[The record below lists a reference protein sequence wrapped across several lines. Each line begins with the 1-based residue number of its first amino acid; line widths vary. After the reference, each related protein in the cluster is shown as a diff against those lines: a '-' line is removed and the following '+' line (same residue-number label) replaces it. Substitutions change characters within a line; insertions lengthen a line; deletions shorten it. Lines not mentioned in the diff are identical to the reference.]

1 MSRSATVAQLAA
13 YRTRVIHNITTV
25 TLFAFLLVEIVT
37 LSILSPV
44 FLTRV
49 NIFNI
54 GLALASVGIMAAGMS
69 ALLFSGGLDLAVGS
83 TAALAGIA
91 AAMLAS
97 ANIAWWLALASGL
110 IVGVACGVVNG
121 LIVNYGRINAIIATL
136 GTLSVYRGIAF
147 ILSQGQT
154 FSLAD
159 ERLLY
164 LGSGRVL
171 GLPVPVLLT
180 IVTFVTVYVWLTRT
194 AHGRYLYAVG
204 GNEVA
209 CRLAGLPVA
218 RIRMIAWVVMGFLAG
233 LSGLVLNGL
242 LGVGIPYAAQG
253 AELDVIAAVL
263 LGGAS
268 LAGGE
273 GTLLGTVAG
282 LLVIGV
288 LNNGMILLNVPA
300 YWQTVAKGAV
310 LLIAVG
316 LDQYRRRRAGD

>member
-1 MSRSATVAQLAA
+1 L
-13 YRTRVIHNITTV
+13 
-25 TLFAFLLVEIVT
+25 LAFLLVEIVA
-37 LSILSPV
+37 LAILSPV

-49 NIFNI
+49 NLFNI
-54 GLALASVGIMAAGMS
+54 GLALATVGIMAAGMS
-69 ALLFSGGLDLAVGS
+69 ALLFSGGLDLAIGS
-83 TAALAGIA
+83 TAALAGTIS
-91 AAMLAS
+91 AMLSS
-97 ANIAWWLALASGL
+97 AGSPWWFAMAAGLLCGLLAGA
-110 IVGVACGVVNG
+110 VNG
-121 LIVNYGRINAIIATL
+121 LIINYGRINAIIATL

-147 ILSQGQT
+147 ILSAGQA
-154 FSLAD
+154 FSVAD
-159 ERLLY
+159 PRLLY
-164 LGSGRVL
+164 LGNGRIY

-180 IVTFVTVYVWLTRT
+180 LVVFALAYLWLVRTV
-194 AHGRYLYAVG
+194 HGRYLYAVG

-209 CRLAGLPVA
+209 CRLAGIPVA
-218 RIRMIAWVVMGFLAG
+218 RIRMLAYVVMGFLAG
-233 LSGLVLNGL
+233 LSGLVTNGL

-253 AELDVIAAVL
+253 SELDVIAAVL

-273 GTLLGTVAG
+273 GTLLGTIAG

-316 LDQYRRRRAGD
+316 LDQYRRHRAGD